1 MHFPRRYVVWILA
14 VTILIV
20 AIGCAVNPVTGKK
33 EIMLISEAQEIELGK
48 NTDQSIRMQ
57 YGLYNDPQ
65 LTAYV
70 RRVANSLTP
79 HTHRSN
85 LKYHFAV
92 LDTPVP
98 NAFAAPGGYI
108 YVTRGLMAMMNS
120 EAELAVVLGHELGH
134 VNARHSARSMS
145 RQLIFNLGLV
155 VGSVL
160 SKEVRRWAPL
170 AGLAG
175 NLLFLK
181 FSRSDEYQAD
191 SLGIQY
197 ARKSRYLPGAMI
209 TFFNSLQ
216 QLKAEHG
223 GSSLPNF
230 LSTHP
235 LTTRRIEEVREMLQ
249 PGDDSLRVA
258 RNDYIRRVDGLV
270 YGNNPRQGYVQGN
283 AFYHPDMRFAFDI
296 PRGWKV
302 QNTPAQVALAAE
314 DGNALI
320 MLRAES
326 SSAPV
331 DQYARQRLQGALSG
345 ATILDQGSR
354 AINSLS
360 AHHIVFDNVT
370 ANQENAVPMR
380 GRLSCIRKNGM
391 VFTFI
396 GLTQRSAFKTRDPR
410 LVIPI
415 RTFRTLND
423 AGHLRRRPVRV
434 RVVRVPAATTMGR
447 FLNAQRVPANLHKQ
461 VFLLNLLKSDS
472 RLSPGQLIKI
482 LK

>member
-1 MHFPRRYVVWILA
+1 MHLQRRHAVWILA
-14 VTILIV
+14 VTVLIV

-33 EIMLISEAQEIELGK
+33 ELMLISEAQEIELGK
-48 NTDQSIRMQ
+48 NTDRAVRNQ
-57 YGLYNDPQ
+57 YGLYDDPQ

-70 RRVANSLTP
+70 RRVAGQLTP
-79 HTHRSN
+79 HVHRN
-85 LKYHFAV
+85 QLKYRFAI

-197 ARKSRYLPGAMI
+197 ARKGRYLPGAMI
-209 TFFNSLQ
+209 SFFNSLQ
-216 QLKAEHG
+216 QMTADHG
-223 GSSLPNF
+223 GSSVPNF

-235 LTTRRIEEVREMLQ
+235 LTKRRIEEVRQMLL
-249 PGDDSLRVA
+249 PEDKGLRVA
-258 RNDYIRRVDGLV
+258 RNDYLQKVDGLI

-283 AFYHPDMRFAFDI
+283 AFYHPGMRFAFTI
-296 PRGWKV
+296 PQGWKV
-302 QNTPAQVALAAE
+302 QNTPAQVTMAAA
-314 DGNALI
+314 DGNAVIL
-320 MLRAES
+320 LRAEPAKS
-326 SSAPV
+326 PL
-331 DQYARQRLQGALSG
+331 DQYARTRLQGAM
-345 ATILDQGSR
+345 ANAKILDQASR
-354 AINSLS
+354 GINALS
-360 AHHIVFDNVT
+360 AYHIVFDSAAAQDNSSP
-370 ANQENAVPMR
+370 PMR
-380 GRLSCIRKNGM
+380 GLLSCIRKNGM

-396 GLTQRSAFKTRDPR
+396 GLTQKSAFQSRNPR
-410 LVIPI
+410 LVTPI
-415 RTFRTLND
+415 RTFRNLTD
-423 AGHLRRRPVRV
+423 STHLQRLPVRV
-434 RVVRVPAATTMGR
+434 KVVRVPADMAAGR
-447 FLNAQRVPANLHKQ
+447 FLSSNRIPQNLHKQ
-461 VFLLNLLKSDS
+461 VFLLN
-472 RLSPGQLIKI
+472 RLQANSTLQTGQLIKI
-482 LK
+482 LQ